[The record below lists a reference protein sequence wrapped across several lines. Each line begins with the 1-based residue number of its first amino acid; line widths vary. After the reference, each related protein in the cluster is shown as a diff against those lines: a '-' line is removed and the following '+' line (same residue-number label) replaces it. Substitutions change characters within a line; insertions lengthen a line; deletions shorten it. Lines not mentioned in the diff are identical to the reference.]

1 MDKIK
6 FISKYSKGYRRNL
19 LIMVLSTVV
28 YIAVVLVNPILIRF
42 TIDNVIGTIEITQ
55 PLGIRFV
62 ELLGG
67 MVFIRENLWVVALV
81 FVLLS
86 FFSSLALFVRGE
98 SIGLFAESFTLNL
111 RNAVYDHLQKLPYA
125 YHVRSKTGDLIQRC
139 TSDVNQISRFLSNQV
154 RELTYAFFMVGVALV
169 IMFSVSV
176 KMTLISMIAF
186 PIIFVFAI
194 RFFKDMQTTFK
205 QYDEEE
211 AELFTVFKE
220 SLDAVRVV
228 KAFNR
233 ERFELV
239 KFDGF
244 NKQLK
249 VTSEKMFKLLG
260 VYWGVSDFICF
271 AQILLVLIVST
282 FEVRNGNLSVGD
294 AMLFVSY
301 ISMILWPIRN
311 VGRILSDMGKVGV
324 AIDRLEE
331 IFETPMEDLD
341 TGIRP
346 EITGDI
352 AFNNV
357 SFQYDDGTEPVLR
370 DVSFDV
376 EKGKTVAIMGPTG
389 SGKSSLVHLLTR
401 LYDPTSGSIV
411 VDGHD
416 LVDIAPSYIR
426 EKVGIVLQEPY
437 LFSKSIYD
445 NIKLAT
451 PNSSEI
457 DVYNAA
463 KIASI
468 HDVINNFDQ
477 GYGTLVGEKG
487 VTLSGGQKQRVAI
500 ARTIINDHPII
511 IFDDSL
517 SALDSETDASIR
529 RDLKTLNQSATM
541 IIITHRINSAMA
553 ADKIIVLNE
562 GVVEQVG
569 DHNSLMREEGLYKRI
584 AMIQNNEI
592 GGMSDG
598 SND

>member
-62 ELLGG
+62 GLLGG

-376 EKGKTVAIMGPTG
+376 DKGKTVAIMGPTG

-569 DHNSLMREEGLYKRI
+569 DHNSLMCEEGLYKRI

>member
-6 FISKYSKGYRRNL
+6 FISRYSKGYRRNL
-19 LIMVLSTVV
+19 VIMILSTLVYVV
-28 YIAVVLVNPILIRF
+28 VVLINPILVKF
-42 TIDNVIGTIEITQ
+42 TIDNVINTLEITSPMGLQ
-55 PLGIRFV
+55 FV
-62 ELLGG
+62 LLLGG
-67 MVFIRENLWVVALV
+67 MEFIRANLWVVALL
-81 FVLLS
+81 FVGLTV
-86 FFSSLALFVRGE
+86 FSSMSLFVRGE
-98 SIGLFAESFTLNL
+98 STGLFAESFTMNL
-111 RNAVYDHLQKLPYA
+111 RNELYDHLQKLPYA

-154 RELTYAFFMVGVALV
+154 RELTYALFMVGVALTV
-169 IMFSVSV
+169 MFTISV

-186 PIIFVFAI
+186 PIIFIFAI

-211 AELFTVFKE
+211 AELFNVFKE

-233 ERFELV
+233 ERYELE
-239 KFDGF
+239 KFDGY
-244 NKQLK
+244 NKKLK
-249 VTSEKMFKLLG
+249 VTSKKMFKLLG
-260 VYWGVSDFICF
+260 IYWGTSDFICF
-271 AQILLVLIVST
+271 AQILLVLISAT
-282 FEVRNGNLSVGD
+282 FQVRTGALSVGD

-301 ISMILWPIRN
+301 ISMVLWPIRN

-324 AIDRLEE
+324 AIERLEE
-331 IFETPMEDLD
+331 VFDTEMEDLE
-341 TGIRP
+341 TGIKP
-346 EITGDI
+346 LVKGNIE
-352 AFNNV
+352 FKNV
-357 SFQYDDGTEPVLR
+357 SFQYDDGIEPVLN
-370 DVSFDV
+370 DVSFDIN
-376 EKGKTVAIMGPTG
+376 EGQTVAIMGPTG

-401 LYDPTSGSIV
+401 LYDATSGQII

-416 LVDIAPSYIR
+416 LTEIAPSYIR

-451 PNSSEI
+451 PNSSEK

-463 KIASI
+463 QVASI
-468 HDVINNFDQ
+468 HDVINSFDQ

-500 ARTIINDHPII
+500 ARTIINEHPII

-529 RDLKTLNQSATM
+529 RDLKTMDHGATT

-562 GVVEQVG
+562 GAVVQVG
-569 DHNSLMREEGLYKRI
+569 DHKSLMAQEGLYRRI

-592 GGMSDG
+592 GGDSDE
-598 SND
+598 SSI

>member
-352 AFNNV
+352 AFDNV